1 MIDEDQIRL
10 FNEIMSGQEVTPTS
24 LFEVPSIAKPD
35 PNAEKLKQILEGRE
49 QLREKQRQEE
59 FAARPLPEKI
69 EGAREAAGF
78 LGSTIG
84 RGMTY
89 PFVELYGQATDQP
102 ALGESY
108 LEGAELP
115 KTDLGLEYTIRTG
128 EALEPLATAM
138 DVAKIP
144 HTPFTVELLPLANM
158 PFALSK
164 TNIARAGQKAAEDV
178 RQATKAVTET
188 GTKAIETVQETLA
201 TPPVGAISLD
211 TLGFSS
217 RLSEG
222 VDKLQDKGTG
232 PQFLAQLSKM
242 KGVPLA
248 EIKVTGL
255 DEYLK
260 NTPKVTK
267 QEVQDYLET
276 NRLQLIEDERIAGAG
291 RLTERDLNAL
301 PKEFDWLDRYDLD
314 EEFEDKAHLRNHLM
328 VTLNRHFDDLE
339 AEPRIPE
346 AFTQKTVQARCVTY
360 QSHKKV

>member
-1 MIDEDQIRL
+1 
-10 FNEIMSGQEVTPTS
+10 
-24 LFEVPSIAKPD
+24 
-35 PNAEKLKQILEGRE
+35 
-49 QLREKQRQEE
+49 
-59 FAARPLPEKI
+59 
-69 EGAREAAGF
+69 
-78 LGSTIG
+78 
-84 RGMTY
+84 
-89 PFVELYGQATDQP
+89 
-102 ALGESY
+102 
-108 LEGAELP
+108 
-115 KTDLGLEYTIRTG
+115 
-128 EALEPLATAM
+128 M
-138 DVAKIP
+138 DKAKIP

-178 RQATKAVTET
+178 RQATKAATRDRHAT
-188 GTKAIETVQETLA
+188 AIETVQETLA

-260 NTPKVTK
+260 STPKVTK

-276 NRLQLIEDERIAGAG
+276 NRLQLIEDERIAGA
-291 RLTERDLNAL
+291 LVLSSERVENSL
-301 PKEFDWLDRYDLD
+301 PQR
-314 EEFEDKAHLRNHLM
+314 
-328 VTLNRHFDDLE
+328 V
-339 AEPRIPE
+339 
-346 AFTQKTVQARCVTY
+346 
-360 QSHKKV
+360 

>member
-1 MIDEDQIRL
+1 MTEIDIAKKALANAQDAYAETQSPETLDFIQRTQADLNRLYGADTAIDEDQIRL

-115 KTDLGLEYTIRTG
+115 KTDLGLEYTIQTG
-128 EALEPLATAM
+128 SFLEPVANLM
-138 DVAKIP
+138 DKAKIP

-178 RQATKAVTET
+178 RQATKAATQV

-276 NRLQLIEDERIAGAG
+276 NRLQLIEDERLASGAWSV
-291 RLTERDLNAL
+291 E
-301 PKEFDWLDRYDLD
+301 
-314 EEFEDKAHLRNHLM
+314 
-328 VTLNRHFDDLE
+328 
-339 AEPRIPE
+339 
-346 AFTQKTVQARCVTY
+346 
-360 QSHKKV
+360 

>member
-1 MIDEDQIRL
+1 MFMPGTRNISMIDDVIEMGIRGARDVAP
-10 FNEIMSGQEVTPTS
+10 IVKPAIQSAGQ
-24 LFEVPSIAKPD
+24 
-35 PNAEKLKQILEGRE
+35 
-49 QLREKQRQEE
+49 
-59 FAARPLPEKI
+59 AARL
-69 EGAREAAGF
+69 A
-78 LGSTIG
+78 
-84 RGMTY
+84 
-89 PFVELYGQATDQP
+89 
-102 ALGESY
+102 
-108 LEGAELP
+108 
-115 KTDLGLEYTIRTG
+115 IR
-128 EALEPLATAM
+128 
-138 DVAKIP
+138 DD
-144 HTPFTVELLPLANM
+144 LLPL
-158 PFALSK
+158 
-164 TNIARAGQKAAEDV
+164 TQKAT
-178 RQATKAVTET
+178 QATKEYF
-188 GTKAIETVQETLA
+188 E

-301 PKEFDWLDRYDLD
+301 PKEFDWLDRY
-314 EEFEDKAHLRNHLM
+314 R
-328 VTLNRHFDDLE
+328 
-339 AEPRIPE
+339 PRRRVRGQGAP
-346 AFTQKTVQARCVTY
+346 A
-360 QSHKKV
+360 

>member
-1 MIDEDQIRL
+1 
-10 FNEIMSGQEVTPTS
+10 
-24 LFEVPSIAKPD
+24 
-35 PNAEKLKQILEGRE
+35 
-49 QLREKQRQEE
+49 
-59 FAARPLPEKI
+59 
-69 EGAREAAGF
+69 
-78 LGSTIG
+78 
-84 RGMTY
+84 
-89 PFVELYGQATDQP
+89 
-102 ALGESY
+102 
-108 LEGAELP
+108 
-115 KTDLGLEYTIRTG
+115 
-128 EALEPLATAM
+128 M

-178 RQATKAVTET
+178 RQATKAATET

-242 KGVPLA
+242 KGVPQA

-301 PKEFDWLDRYDLD
+301 PKSLTGWIDTTST
-314 EEFEDKAHLRNHLM
+314 NSS
-328 VTLNRHFDDLE
+328 
-339 AEPRIPE
+339 RI
-346 AFTQKTVQARCVTY
+346 RRTY
-360 QSHKKV
+360 ATT

>member
-1 MIDEDQIRL
+1 
-10 FNEIMSGQEVTPTS
+10 MSGRQPKPPLEV
-24 LFEVPSIAKPD
+24 
-35 PNAEKLKQILEGRE
+35 
-49 QLREKQRQEE
+49 
-59 FAARPLPEKI
+59 
-69 EGAREAAGF
+69 
-78 LGSTIG
+78 
-84 RGMTY
+84 
-89 PFVELYGQATDQP
+89 
-102 ALGESY
+102 
-108 LEGAELP
+108 
-115 KTDLGLEYTIRTG
+115 
-128 EALEPLATAM
+128 
-138 DVAKIP
+138 
-144 HTPFTVELLPLANM
+144 
-158 PFALSK
+158 
-164 TNIARAGQKAAEDV
+164 
-178 RQATKAVTET
+178 

-291 RLTERDLNAL
+291 RLTA
-301 PKEFDWLDRYDLD
+301 
-314 EEFEDKAHLRNHLM
+314 
-328 VTLNRHFDDLE
+328 
-339 AEPRIPE
+339 
-346 AFTQKTVQARCVTY
+346 
-360 QSHKKV
+360 KKGKCAAQ